1 MPFERPIADAEA
13 ERIFPAKETSNM
25 SIFQMTSTIT
35 LLIFY
40 TCYFAKKLS
49 QKRKGIQTTQIGKGK
64 TGLSRTVEIVMGI
77 ATASVLIAEIIS
89 MALNC
94 SAVPI
99 WLRIAGIIAGAVGDI
114 FFITAVLTMRDSW
127 RAGVS
132 NDKTELVTEG
142 IFQISRN
149 PAFLGF
155 DLVYMGILL
164 QFFNW
169 LLCGFTLFAIL
180 MLHLQ
185 IVNNEEEAMLRAFG
199 EGYLDYKK
207 RVNRYLGRK
216 RVRCNLQK

>member
-1 MPFERPIADAEA
+1 MSVFQIA
-13 ERIFPAKETSNM
+13 
-25 SIFQMTSTIT
+25 SIIT
-35 LLIFY
+35 LLVFY
-40 TCYFAKKLS
+40 ICYFAKKFS

-64 TGLSRTVEIVMGI
+64 TGFSRTVEIVMGI
-77 ATASVLIAEIIS
+77 ATAGVLIAEITS

-94 SAVPI
+94 SAVPTG
-99 WLRIAGIIAGAVGDI
+99 LRIAGIITGALGDI

-132 NDKTELVTEG
+132 NDKTKLVTEG

-155 DLVYMGILL
+155 DLVYLGILL

-169 LLCGFTLFAIL
+169 ILCVFTLFAIL

-185 IVNNEEEAMLRAFG
+185 IVNNEEDAMTRAFG
-199 EGYLDYKK
+199 EEYLDYKK
-207 RVNRYLGRK
+207 HVNRYLGRK
-216 RVRCNLQK
+216 RQK